1 MADEKTPSI
10 TDNLNMSSSGMEAP
24 SVGTTGSPA
33 PAEDKFNGKS
43 REEIYDAYKNLES
56 KYAEQGTETGQLRD
70 FIGRVGMFFK
80 VDGEQVTL
88 NDDVLKKYAEVQGW
102 LPKERADNPKLNA
115 STADGDGLVFEPNE
129 QKTIQEMIRQEI
141 KDSFRE
147 SLEPL
152 QQQFAATQQNQWID
166 KVASRHPEFVNY
178 KTKVGDF
185 LNKTGFKVNSAED
198 LEKAYI
204 ATRALS
210 GDMVDKKQTESHIQ
224 ELQKTLQTLT
234 PGARG
239 PMRNPAEL
247 SNAELLGLG
256 SIDTPEA
263 KALQALTGKPY
274 FKD

>member
-1 MADEKTPSI
+1 MADNAATSMS
-10 TDNLNMSSSGMEAP
+10 DNLASPSSTVDAP
-24 SVGTTGSPA
+24 SVGTTDSPA
-33 PAEDKFNGKS
+33 PAEDKFSGKS
-43 REEIYDAYKNLES
+43 RDEVYEAYKNLEA

-80 VDGEQVTL
+80 VDGDQVTL

-102 LPKERADNPKLNA
+102 LPKETNEPA
-115 STADGDGLVFEPNE
+115 SPPVSNNGGDQVFEPTE
-129 QKTIQEMIRQEI
+129 KQTIQEMIRQEI
-141 KDSFRE
+141 KNSFKE

-152 QQQFAATQQNQWID
+152 QQQFVATQQNQWIER
-166 KVASRHPEFVNY
+166 VAAKHPEFVNY

-198 LEKAYI
+198 LEKAFI

-210 GDMVDKKQTESHIQ
+210 GDMVDKRQTESHIA

-239 PMRNPAEL
+239 PMKNPNDL

-256 SIDTPEA
+256 DIDTPEA